1 MKKKVLIPTKLDGIA
16 RETLL
21 QHGGYDVVQDDSRP
35 LAELAAEHPDTHALI
50 VRSEKAGPDIID
62 LLPKLKVIIRAG
74 AGYNTIDIK
83 YARKKGVDV
92 MNTPGANAN
101 AVAEEVVGLM
111 LADARHLVAAD
122 PSMREGKWEKK
133 KFMGREISHK
143 TMGVVG
149 LGYIGQ
155 TLVKRLRG
163 FEMDVLGYDP
173 ILSREKARDLGVE
186 LVELEELFR
195 RSDYISLHMPE
206 NEQTRGMVGDALIP
220 LMKQGAT
227 IINCARAGV
236 MDLESLKRH
245 KAEKGLR
252 FLNDVYA
259 KDEAGPKPEAEVA
272 DLLAPHLGASTKEA
286 NSTAARRAAEQLIEL
301 DDKSISSYVVNRDV
315 PAGLDE
321 AFGDLAYTLARLAR
335 SLVGP
340 GSQLKILE
348 TSFYGSLKPFDR
360 WLLMPMLAALSEE
373 FDRSMDYAMALEYL
387 KSMGVEYEN
396 RETDDSK
403 GFASSIT
410 LDLTVARDA
419 ATLRQVSVRG
429 TVAEGNIMVSRIDD
443 FDKLYFDPR
452 GRNVIF
458 AYEDRPGVLG
468 RIAASLAEGGINID
482 DVRNPHDSKG
492 KNSIAILKVSQSAP
506 SSLIAKIGE
515 EIGAYVACYAE
526 L

>member
-1 MKKKVLIPTKLDGIA
+1 MKKKVLIPTKLDGVA
-16 RETLL
+16 RELLL
-21 QHGGYDVVQDDSRP
+21 QHGGYEVVQDDARP
-35 LAELAAEHPDTHALI
+35 LPELAAEHPDTHALI
-50 VRSEKAGPDIID
+50 VRSEKVGADILD
-62 LLPKLKVIIRAG
+62 LLPQLKAVVRAG

-83 YARKKGVDV
+83 TARQRGVDV

-101 AVAEEVVGLM
+101 AVAEEVVAFM
-111 LADARHLVAAD
+111 LADARHLVASD
-122 PSMREGKWEKK
+122 PSAREGKWEKK

-173 ILSREKARDLGVE
+173 ILSREKARELGVE

-195 RSDYISLHMPE
+195 RSDYISLHLPE
-206 NEQTRGMVGDALIP
+206 NEQTRGIIGEALVP

-227 IINCARAGV
+227 LINCARAGV
-236 MDLESLKRH
+236 VDLEAIKRH
-245 KAEKGLR
+245 KPARKLR

-272 DLLAPHLGASTKEA
+272 DLMAPHLGASTREA
-286 NSTAARRAAEQLIEL
+286 NLTAARRAAEQLIEL
-301 DDKSISSYVVNRDV
+301 DDKSISTYVVNRDV

-335 SLVGP
+335 SLVGT
-340 GSQLKILE
+340 GSHLKMLE

-403 GFASSIT
+403 GFLNSIT
-410 LDLTVARDA
+410 LDLSAARDA
-419 ATLRQVSVRG
+419 GTLRQVSVRG

-443 FDKLYFDPR
+443 FDKLYFDPH

-468 RIAASLAEGGINID
+468 RIAASLAEAGINID
-482 DVRNPHDSKG
+482 DVRNPHDAKG
-492 KNSIAILKVSQSAP
+492 EKSIAILKVSQPVPSA
-506 SSLIAKIGE
+506 LITKIAD
-515 EIGAYVACYAE
+515 EIGAYTACYAE